1 MNTPRWVVR
10 DVSAREDY
18 TLTLLFADGS
28 RKIYDARPLAEKP
41 IYAKL
46 KNVAFFLD
54 AKAEFGTAVW
64 DDDTD
69 IAPEHLYECGTDV
82 EVLPDGDRSAQ
93 PDAGRGDPE
102 LDRPGAC
109 EAGERIGER
118 TCIPYAGAGV
128 LRDSTCGIEWRCQ
141 YQERG
146 REHPGGDAAGRA
158 GV

>member
-1 MNTPRWVVR
+1 MNTPRGGVR

-18 TLTLLFADGS
+18 TLMLLFADGS

-93 PDAGRGDPE
+93 PDDG
-102 LDRPGAC
+102 
-109 EAGERIGER
+109 
-118 TCIPYAGAGV
+118 
-128 LRDSTCGIEWRCQ
+128 
-141 YQERG
+141 
-146 REHPGGDAAGRA
+146 
-158 GV
+158 